1 MTTNI
6 NFFDL
11 VNNSELTVNKFARVC
26 VKMNEGMTLY
36 RQTEKIYEFLK
47 AHRGNEFTCTEIGLA
62 LGAPLF
68 AWHSPWDNTDEAYVK
83 KISDSL
89 YWLLEMGLVHRN
101 TYTKRITVECDYPHK
116 VRDVKIIDGVEYVAY
131 LLKYDEKEVDSKT
144 HKWSAL

>member
-6 NFFDL
+6 NLFDI
-11 VNNSELTVNKFARVC
+11 VNNNDLTVDKFAKVC
-26 VKMNEGMTLY
+26 VKMSEGMALY
-36 RQTEKIYEFLK
+36 KQTQTIYEFLK

-62 LGAPLF
+62 LGYPF
-68 AWHSPWDNTDEAYVK
+68 SWHCNWDNTEEAYVK

-101 TYTKRITVECDYPHK
+101 TYTKRITVECGYPHK
-116 VRDVKIIDGVEYVAY
+116 VRDVKIIDGVEYVGY
-131 LLKYDEKEVDSKT
+131 VLKYDEREVDSKT